1 MSDLF
6 VHGALEEGF
15 GLAICE
21 AASAGLN
28 VLVHNSRHFEWL
40 VGDASCLVDMS
51 KPGPLSDRLQ
61 EYVRSG
67 RVQSDRNTLLAR
79 NIRDRFDWD
88 ALAPQYVE
96 MYRKV
101 AGH

>member
-1 MSDLF
+1 
-6 VHGALEEGF
+6 
-15 GLAICE
+15 
-21 AASAGLN
+21 LN